1 MPGRHTSLWHR
12 QVGAT
17 IAGQPDLDVR
27 SDGIQHFPFAQLQAH
42 TCEYLKKK
50 GRLTPDERDTR
61 LIALVKDHSAKD
73 VAIVAC
79 AHALSPRAVRD
90 LLRGELHVDLCNHL
104 SVLVYLRAVVRVNHA
119 NRDAVTGLEAQSA
132 QALIKLA
139 SPDVMHIREQLHI
152 FAVRMTA
159 LMRAGA
165 PDNPL
170 LHHVVDGILRSAYT
184 NFGAQMEAM
193 RFEKKWLQAHAAANW
208 LSTLPGPSPNMERLL
223 DDVFPNWR
231 IWAAWRPDINCLR
244 LWENLTAEQRRELG
258 DILSLEG
265 PDFTSGRKATLREGL
280 LSQPAVRSGSSV
292 SYGRLVIK
300 LENGSDDDART
311 MLDRLVNAF
320 TAACSASLNSLA
332 LFTHIC
338 VHNAVDSS
346 KLQILEHVNAI
357 SDPSVS
363 KGVLDL
369 HSSRANSA
377 RMAGLMQLLP
387 ALDGDRGQVLR
398 EALSTYVVGIIEEV
412 ILGLQDK
419 FSSHLQS
426 GLPVD
431 GAGIRLHEFGVSLR
445 NASWL
450 QDVINDQLRSLLRG
464 WPTTK
469 DVTALLKLRADAQST
484 TQEGSSSLTDMIDAY
499 CVACLTGRGT
509 CSAET
514 RNTIEG
520 LIHMWQQPPDPDR
533 REVALEIARR
543 SNIPFGI
550 RRQCLVQLSDM
561 TEKFIRS
568 IHPIVNKD
576 TDIACVHFARLL
588 VTQKLLNTD
597 RIECWRDLLL
607 YMIEQRSSTL
617 LEYTLKHLDVKS
629 WLQWLYHLRKIFHDW
644 VGHSSLPI
652 LQSSLHDWA
661 ERLSVN
667 YLSVLSSSELAN
679 ESGSLMRWILTGW
692 EESEMIIPLLNLLKD
707 PQPGPCQTA
716 IKAMVALLAPD
727 GSNIRQICEALSLLT
742 QTTTLGTKACLRVLE
757 MHQKT
762 SKQVVEA
769 LSVGW
774 LQASDLNSI
783 DKRALQAIAAVLGI
797 PITTR
802 RNLPATTLQAA
813 TAYLDG
819 EFAAIIAKA
828 ARLESIRLTLKIH
841 DPRKTSTLLERLSI
855 EDTSAVED
863 DISGTPE
870 SLIDVVERIGDGLF
884 ELCFPLT
891 HLKPLQR
898 AALGVGK
905 SRMVLV
911 HIMLGNG
918 SEPPEFCIHLHP
930 EPGGDRPEGVGR
942 ATNPSTVGHCYWQ
955 ASHGSSA
962 PDTHFC
968 RGRAN
973 RVTYQL
979 GRTLWRHLMTGFIVS
994 LESVHRTL
1002 ASQLEDL
1009 AQNCI
1014 VCGYPIGI
1022 RLWRS
1027 TCCQERCSV
1036 MLRKSN
1042 LEVRLADL
1050 RLDPDVV
1057 DLLLTM
1063 AHAAAVAGDVELLPG
1078 CPISNMPS
1086 LVQIL
1091 NSLPSVTSLQ
1101 NSNDLNTSVKQLGAS
1116 SEKLLSWICTSYRG
1130 FLASATGALK
1140 IPSMPGVHQFVL
1152 ASAAPELEKA
1162 FTANMGSTQTTT
1174 VVFHGTTLDRL
1185 YRILCQG
1192 LCIGGGTKWR
1202 RHGASYGNGIYVA
1215 EDPATSLS
1223 YTGGQSRTSSGWGA
1237 SIFQN
1242 VRVVLGCE
1250 LIGASNC
1257 TSPTRGIY
1265 VVKIPSQLMV
1275 RYVFLFSS
1283 SAAAPA
1289 AQHVAPA
1296 MLSAFASLR
1305 KGSV

>member
-1 MPGRHTSLWHR
+1 MPGRHTSLWHQ

-17 IAGQPDLDVR
+17 IAGQLDFDVG
-27 SDGIQHFPFAQLQAH
+27 SDEIQIFPFAQLQAH
-42 TCEYLKKK
+42 TDEYLKKK
-50 GRLTPDERDTR
+50 GRLTPDGRDAR
-61 LIALVKDHSAKD
+61 LIALIKDHSAKD

-79 AHALSPRAVRD
+79 AHALSPQAVRD
-90 LLRGELHVDLCNHL
+90 LFRGELHVDPRNHL

-119 NRDAVTGLEAQSA
+119 NRDAVTGLEAQCA

-139 SPDVMHIREQLHI
+139 SPDVIHIREQLHI

-159 LMRAGA
+159 LMKAGA
-165 PDNPL
+165 PGNPL
-170 LHHVVDGILRSAYT
+170 LHHVVDGILRSACT

-193 RFEKKWLQAHAAANW
+193 QFEMKWLQAHAAANW
-208 LSTLPGPSPNMERLL
+208 LSTLPGPSPNIGRLL

-244 LWENLTAEQRRELG
+244 LWENLTAEQRQELR

-265 PDFTSGRKATLREGL
+265 PDFISGGKATLREGL

-300 LENGSDDDART
+300 LGNGSDDDART

-320 TAACSASLNSLA
+320 TAACSASLDSLA

-338 VHNAVDSS
+338 VHNAVDSP

-363 KGVLDL
+363 KGVRELL
-369 HSSRANSA
+369 SSRANSVRA
-377 RMAGLMQLLP
+377 AGLMQLLP
-387 ALDGDRGQVLR
+387 ALDGDRGQALR
-398 EALSTYVVGIIEEV
+398 EALSTYVVGIMEEV

-419 FSSHLQS
+419 FCSHLQS
-426 GLPVD
+426 GLTVD
-431 GAGIRLHEFGVSLR
+431 GAGMRLHEFGMSLR

-450 QDVINDQLRSLLRG
+450 EDMINGQLRSLLRG
-464 WPTTK
+464 WPATK

-484 TQEGSSSLTDMIDAY
+484 PQDGDSSLTDMIDAY

-509 CSAET
+509 CSVAT
-514 RNTIEG
+514 RNIVER
-520 LIHMWQQPPDPDR
+520 LIHMWQQPPDSDR

-568 IHPIVNKD
+568 IRPIVNKD

-588 VTQKLLNTD
+588 VAQKLLNTD
-597 RIECWRDLLL
+597 RIASWRDLLL
-607 YMIEQRSSTL
+607 YMVEQRSSTL

-629 WLQWLYHLRKIFHDW
+629 WLQWLDHLRKIFHNL

-652 LQSSLHDWA
+652 LKSSLHHWA

-667 YLSVLSSSELAN
+667 YLSVLPSLELAN

-692 EESEMIIPLLNLLKD
+692 EESDMIIPLLNLLKD

-716 IKAMVALLAPD
+716 IKPMMALLAPD
-727 GSNIRQICEALSLLT
+727 GSNIRQVCVALSLLT
-742 QTTTLGTKACLRVLE
+742 RTTTLGTQACLRVLE
-757 MHQKT
+757 LHQRT
-762 SKQVVEA
+762 PKQVVEA
-769 LSVGW
+769 LSVAW
-774 LQASDLNSI
+774 FQASEVNSI
-783 DKRALQAIAAVLGI
+783 GKRALQAIADVLGI
-797 PITTR
+797 SINTR
-802 RNLPATTLQAA
+802 GNLPATTLQAA

-819 EFAAIIAKA
+819 EYATVITEA
-828 ARLESIRLTLKIH
+828 ARLESMRLTLKIH
-841 DPRKTSTLLERLSI
+841 DPQKTSTLLERLSI
-855 EDTSAVED
+855 EDTSAIEH
-863 DISGTPE
+863 DISGIPE
-870 SLIDVVERIGDGLF
+870 SLIDVVDRIGDGLF

-905 SRMVLV
+905 CRMVLV
-911 HIMLGNG
+911 RVMLGNG
-918 SEPPEFCIHLHP
+918 STPPEFCIHLHP
-930 EPGGDRPEGVGR
+930 ELGGDRSLGVGR
-942 ATNPSTVGHCYWQ
+942 ATNPSTVGHYYWQ
-955 ASHGSSA
+955 ASQGSSA

-979 GRTLWRHLMTGFIVS
+979 GRALWRHLMTGLVS
-994 LESVHRTL
+994 LDSVHRTL
-1002 ASQLEDL
+1002 ASELENL

-1014 VCGYPIGI
+1014 ICGTPIGA

-1027 TCCQERCSV
+1027 TGCQAHCSV

-1050 RLDPDVV
+1050 RLDPNVV

-1078 CPISNMPS
+1078 CPIGNMS
-1086 LVQIL
+1086 SVIQTL
-1091 NSLPSVTSLQ
+1091 NSLPSVASLQ
-1101 NSNDLNTSVKQLGAS
+1101 SSHDLNTSVKQLGAS

-1162 FTANMGSTQTTT
+1162 FAVNMRSTQPPT
-1174 VVFHGTTLDRL
+1174 VVFHGTTVDRL

-1192 LCIGGGTKWR
+1192 LHIGGGTKWA

-1215 EDPATSLS
+1215 EDPATSLG
-1223 YTGGQSRTSSGWGA
+1223 YTSGHSGSSSGWRA

-1250 LIGASNC
+1250 LIGASDF

-1265 VVKIPSQLMV
+1265 VVKIPSRLMV
-1275 RYVFLFSS
+1275 RYIFLFSA

-1289 AQHVAPA
+1289 AQHVTPA
-1296 MLSAFASLR
+1296 LLSAFASLR